1 MATGAVVGRL
11 ALVPGRRHFC
21 RSADAKACRAL
32 GLGRFVLVDDAVHG
46 NLCFGEE
53 LFGIESWFADVLSGC
68 YSRSSVV
75 ADQSH
80 HGNCIHVDFDGF
92 GCPPYGGLDGVS
104 DPEQQYIFG
113 DAVACRTITCYRI
126 DLGIGHGPRGFQ
138 SGSIDARSG
147 FSFACSLFAF
157 GAQAHTNGNGWLGV
171 ARRLALCFGHG
182 GFVGDDAGLGGVVVS
197 VPLEGLKG
205 MKLSLS
211 HS

>member
-1 MATGAVVGRL
+1 MVGRL
-11 ALVPGRRHFC
+11 ALVPSRRHFC
-21 RSADAKACRAL
+21 RSAYATARRAL
-32 GLGRFVLVDDAVHG
+32 GLGRFVLVDDAFHG

-53 LFGIESWFADVLSGC
+53 LFGLESWFADVLSGS
-68 YSRSSVV
+68 YARAAVV

-80 HGNCIHVDFDGF
+80 HGNRIHVDFDGF

-104 DPEQQYIFG
+104 HPEQQYIFG
-113 DAVACRTITCYRI
+113 DAVAGRPIACHRF

-138 SGSIDARSG
+138 SGSIDACSG
-147 FSFACSLFAF
+147 FSFARSLFAF
-157 GAQAHTNGNGWLGV
+157 GAQAHTNGIGWFGV
-171 ARRLALCFGHG
+171 DCGLALCFGHG
-182 GFVGDDAGLGGVVVS
+182 GSVGDDAGLGGVVVS